1 MRTPDGIILSCSS
14 QNSLNK
20 REIFKQTYPLGF
32 VLFKRNYVN
41 KKQLRKLIAD
51 LKEIT
56 LNKNLLIFVDQEGGK
71 VQRFDG
77 EGFTKFPA
85 QRMFGDIYKN

>member
-1 MRTPDGIILSCSS
+1 M
-14 QNSLNK
+14 
-20 REIFKQTYPLGF
+20 
-32 VLFKRNYVN
+32 
-41 KKQLRKLIAD
+41 IAD

-85 QRMFGDIYKN
+85 QKMFGDIYKTNKKSL

>member
-1 MRTPDGIILSCSS
+1 MYYL
-14 QNSLNK
+14 K
-20 REIFKQTYPLGF
+20 EIMLI
-32 VLFKRNYVN
+32 
-41 KKQLRKLIAD
+41 KQLRKLIAD

-77 EGFTKFPA
+77 EVLQNFQLKECLVIFTKLIKKILRISIQIILFN
-85 QRMFGDIYKN
+85 GYGVKEYWS